1 MLPMKRLIFCVL
13 LLWATNPAIGEDGLR
28 ELPDQSIYA
37 KDGLFI
43 KVALLDDPKSF
54 VSEWMSGRTKPAL
67 RTKTVF
73 HRGDV
78 VFPAVMYSTK
88 SLNPEGNAH
97 IEYTLLFRRPDG
109 SIYEHLQNLTVVNG
123 PPPNEV
129 ALSKDRAGLKIEETD
144 PFGDYTLKATFTDKV
159 KDVSVEMLFSF
170 SVVDPAAKPAEPPEP
185 VSREPEIIPTP
196 TPHPTTRVR
205 PFSNS
210 LR

>member
-1 MLPMKRLIFCVL
+1 MNRLMYSVL
-13 LLWATNPAIGEDGLR
+13 FVVGMYPAHGEDGLR

-37 KDGLFI
+37 KDGLFL
-43 KVALLDDPKSF
+43 KVALLDDPKAF

-78 VFPAVMYSTK
+78 VFPAVMFSTK
-88 SLNPEGNAH
+88 SLNPEGKAH

-123 PPPNEV
+123 PPSNEI

-144 PFGDYTLKATFTDKV
+144 PFGDYTLKATITDKV
-159 KDVSVEMLFSF
+159 KEVSVEMLFTF
-170 SVVDPAAKPAEPPEP
+170 SVVDPAAKPVDPPAP
-185 VSREPEIIPTP
+185 VSREPEVLPSP
-196 TPHPTTRVR
+196 TPHPTTRMR
-205 PFSNS
+205 PFSS
-210 LR
+210 STR